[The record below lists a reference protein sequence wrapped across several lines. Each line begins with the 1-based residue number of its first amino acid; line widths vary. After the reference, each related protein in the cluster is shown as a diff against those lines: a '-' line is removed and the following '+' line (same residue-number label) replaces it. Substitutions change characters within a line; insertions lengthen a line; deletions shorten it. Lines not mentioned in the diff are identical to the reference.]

1 MESLRKLT
9 ALILAISLAN
19 YGVLASA
26 VAHAHETTGFHQVH
40 LLDDDGHHHD
50 HEEMDDQ
57 QDRENNEPN
66 APEHSE
72 TGFHSHSSPQ
82 FGPIE
87 TATLRV
93 AFLMLPRDAWVDPSG
108 VNPLHKDR
116 PPFKPPRTIL

>member
-1 MESLRKLT
+1 MEFLRKLT

-19 YGVLASA
+19 YGLLASA
-26 VAHAHETTGFHQVH
+26 VAHVHEATGFHQVH
-40 LLDDDGHHHD
+40 LLDDDGHLHE
-50 HEEMDDQ
+50 HEETDHQ
-57 QDRENNEPN
+57 QDREGDEPN
-66 APEHSE
+66 APKHSE

-82 FGPIE
+82 FGPID

-93 AFLMLPRDAWVDPSG
+93 AFLTLSRAAWVDPSG